1 MKEDYSTLLGG
12 IITIGSMMYLDK
24 NKDVIEGFQLE
35 TNSRRN
41 PTNNE
46 IIERF
51 NNGQLVE
58 GFLDDDQCQDY
69 EGLFDIPILGGII
82 KSIICPNYE
91 ASDERNIP
99 DCSVG
104 YKTTDKCRC
113 DTTTCRIG
121 DYCYI
126 EGDTGR
132 CYIQEKVEEDPCENI
147 DCGDYGTCQNGQ
159 CICDQAY
166 EGVVCRQKKKKC
178 KKAVCNNGKLTS
190 TSIFEENGCHCECL
204 PGWEDD
210 PIVDD
215 PNNPGATIGTGEKC
229 SVRLKVDLSQSPCVN
244 NYTCSKNGPE
254 DNDWICN
261 ENHYMSNLDCKKC
274 PDNSSNITK
283 MDLHMGSISPYD
295 CVCDDRNSYIKYFP
309 DLEEFKCIR
318 CSDLG
323 KTKGALSTGDES
335 QDCVCDVQNGWVT
348 KEDGSCTKCP
358 TMVQKNSSTVPDSAF
373 EWVLDSNGVG
383 SCLCNTPEFVTENIN
398 GVTTCS
404 TNTMCMIN
412 PPDGPNHRTHNDA
425 KCELITLPDRCIVVR
440 GTDEQEVAE
449 QTTCGLIERGNVPR
463 FLVSGIRGA
472 YCPIEANGYY
482 IKSEEDFNG
491 SPHYVKNDGQGEW
504 HLFWSD
510 ESSENKGWVIN
521 DRLTQSSVDIG
532 EVKVRKLQDSSGT
545 SPPPL
550 GWSVKC
556 GNMSHVEDRSIIVS
570 QTTPSDTVRSCQ
582 KLNGSGSCT
591 FVPSSSATSPCENNF
606 KNSDSKEES
615 DCGSGC
621 TYIPPQPIQV
631 DNTNKCNGD
640 TRKEELRLKALTDN
654 NMNILRDDSTMLNK
668 FINKIKCNYT
678 DGNCICPDGAN
689 DQGDGTFREYCHGCK
704 DGMILRHTEQVS
716 SDGVTMEDV
725 FTCVSNP
732 CIYSGGTVERNE
744 VLKDVIG
751 LGCFDAYNYGQT
763 EGGTK
768 QISDLNDT
776 ELISIDNKDSMFFY
790 GPDGEKLTSEKITSI
805 CPTGNKC
812 GAELMRRCP
821 PSEPECQYKQN
832 DKCWTLNQQFNGGTK
847 YWRFDPDLEKCICTV
862 PKGQRQTKGGGDICR
877 PNDCYDLSDPDN
889 AREKCY
895 CLDGTKDCL
904 RSDFPIENNTR
915 GDPPGCLTTSHGPV
929 CQCSN
934 DFIKTDADPFG
945 EEMRQCHI
953 ENTCAN
959 SQPMVPDTAGGA
971 TPIEGS
977 CFLPGTTDLPA
988 GDPMSL
994 CRYRPEDM
1002 IPNPNVSVLGAG
1014 SSSNSEWNQNDLDIW
1029 LEGRGGT
1036 GIMTEEQRR
1045 QEQSE
1050 WNELYPNRRRHAVT
1064 DDDPFGTGDKNG
1076 SEL

>member
-1 MKEDYSTLLGG
+1 
-12 IITIGSMMYLDK
+12 
-24 NKDVIEGFQLE
+24 
-35 TNSRRN
+35 
-41 PTNNE
+41 
-46 IIERF
+46 
-51 NNGQLVE
+51 
-58 GFLDDDQCQDY
+58 
-69 EGLFDIPILGGII
+69 
-82 KSIICPNYE
+82 
-91 ASDERNIP
+91 
-99 DCSVG
+99 
-104 YKTTDKCRC
+104 
-113 DTTTCRIG
+113 
-121 DYCYI
+121 
-126 EGDTGR
+126 
-132 CYIQEKVEEDPCENI
+132 
-147 DCGDYGTCQNGQ
+147 
-159 CICDQAY
+159 
-166 EGVVCRQKKKKC
+166 
-178 KKAVCNNGKLTS
+178 
-190 TSIFEENGCHCECL
+190 
-204 PGWEDD
+204 
-210 PIVDD
+210 
-215 PNNPGATIGTGEKC
+215 
-229 SVRLKVDLSQSPCVN
+229 
-244 NYTCSKNGPE
+244 
-254 DNDWICN
+254 
-261 ENHYMSNLDCKKC
+261 
-274 PDNSSNITK
+274 
-283 MDLHMGSISPYD
+283 
-295 CVCDDRNSYIKYFP
+295 
-309 DLEEFKCIR
+309 
-318 CSDLG
+318 
-323 KTKGALSTGDES
+323 
-335 QDCVCDVQNGWVT
+335 
-348 KEDGSCTKCP
+348 
-358 TMVQKNSSTVPDSAF
+358 
-373 EWVLDSNGVG
+373 
-383 SCLCNTPEFVTENIN
+383 
-398 GVTTCS
+398 
-404 TNTMCMIN
+404 
-412 PPDGPNHRTHNDA
+412 
-425 KCELITLPDRCIVVR
+425 
-440 GTDEQEVAE
+440 
-449 QTTCGLIERGNVPR
+449 
-463 FLVSGIRGA
+463 
-472 YCPIEANGYY
+472 
-482 IKSEEDFNG
+482 
-491 SPHYVKNDGQGEW
+491 
-504 HLFWSD
+504 
-510 ESSENKGWVIN
+510 
-521 DRLTQSSVDIG
+521 
-532 EVKVRKLQDSSGT
+532 
-545 SPPPL
+545 
-550 GWSVKC
+550 
-556 GNMSHVEDRSIIVS
+556 
-570 QTTPSDTVRSCQ
+570 
-582 KLNGSGSCT
+582 
-591 FVPSSSATSPCENNF
+591 
-606 KNSDSKEES
+606 
-615 DCGSGC
+615 
-621 TYIPPQPIQV
+621 
-631 DNTNKCNGD
+631 
-640 TRKEELRLKALTDN
+640 
-654 NMNILRDDSTMLNK
+654 K

-877 PNDCYDLSDPDN
+877 PNDCFDLSDPDN
-889 AREKCY
+889 PREKCY

-971 TPIEGS
+971 RPIEGS
-977 CFLPGTTDLPA
+977 CFLPGTTELPA
-988 GDPMSL
+988 DDPMSL

-1050 WNELYPNRRRHAVT
+1050 WNELYP
-1064 DDDPFGTGDKNG
+1064 
-1076 SEL
+1076 